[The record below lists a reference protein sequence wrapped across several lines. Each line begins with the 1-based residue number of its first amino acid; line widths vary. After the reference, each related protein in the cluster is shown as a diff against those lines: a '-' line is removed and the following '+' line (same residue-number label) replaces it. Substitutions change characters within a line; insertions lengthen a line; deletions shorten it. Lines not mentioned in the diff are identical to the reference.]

1 MPLHGPWPRGTDGD
15 PPWAW
20 RAGGCFS
27 CALQGQGQQ
36 RLPVHTGGLAPAAAL
51 TSLFFFFLVVLYNF
65 VEESFA
71 LLQST
76 PCIDAHES
84 LFSDAHSTISVFL
97 LLSWLPP
104 WTRGFL
110 GALAAKKTAR
120 SCSHVTVCMSSH
132 SGAHVSGTA
141 RLRML
146 PECPR
151 VPGARH
157 TARGPRGS
165 VGFGARATC

>member
-1 MPLHGPWPRGTDGD
+1 MAASPVPSRAKGSRGFLSIPVAWPL
-15 PPWAW
+15 
-20 RAGGCFS
+20 
-27 CALQGQGQQ
+27 LQ
-36 RLPVHTGGLAPAAAL
+36 PSPHF
-51 TSLFFFFLVVLYNF
+51 FFFFLVVLYNF

-71 LLQST
+71 LRQST

>member
-1 MPLHGPWPRGTDGD
+1 MARGPRAPTGTRLG
-15 PPWAW
+15 P
-20 RAGGCFS
+20 GG
-27 CALQGQGQQ
+27 
-36 RLPVHTGGLAPAAAL
+36 RAAASPVPSRAKGSRGFL
-51 TSLFFFFLVVLYNF
+51 SIPVAWPLLQPSPHFFFFLVVLYNF

-71 LLQST
+71 LRQST

-151 VPGARH
+151 VPGTRH
-157 TARGPRGS
+157 RARGPRGS